1 MHEHQFATLG
11 YCLLQIPL
19 LSILC
24 LSVCLSVCLMS
35 VYTTCK
41 KSLSD
46 FDGIFLRTVF

>member
-19 LSILC
+19 LSIL
-24 LSVCLSVCLMS
+24 CLSVCLMS